1 MTGPIDRGGMSASK
15 TYRPARRSDTVAR
28 VIVAAA
34 VVAAAG
40 AGLLSGSAGADDVPR
55 PAGLIGVADTA
66 TR

>member
-1 MTGPIDRGGMSASK
+1 MTGPTDTVDMTVPR
-15 TYRPARRSDTVAR
+15 THRPARRADTVAR
-28 VIVAAA
+28 LIVAAA